1 MTKVTNYAKLEL
13 VIRISQVYLNA
24 ITDSY
29 RILARLDRGGYVIM
43 YAIISCGG
51 KQYKV
56 QVDDV
61 IDVER
66 MDNNAGDKLTF
77 SPLLISA
84 DGKVSVG
91 TPTVKGAT
99 VEATVVEHG
108 KGDKLQIAVYKKMNG
123 HHRAQGHRQ
132 PFTRIKIT
140 SIKA

>member
-1 MTKVTNYAKLEL
+1 
-13 VIRISQVYLNA
+13 
-24 ITDSY
+24 
-29 RILARLDRGGYVIM
+29 M

-56 QVDDV
+56 HVDDV